1 MAIRTIYDHLIQNTD
16 QNLYSCCIFLDLSKA
31 FDTDDHK
38 ILLNKMKSNC
48 GIRGV
53 ALNLFASYLSNHR
66 QYTKIHNENSNL
78 HKITFG
84 VPQGSSLGPILFL
97 LYINEMPLVTKFD
110 ITLFADDRP
119 MHLSLADK
127 NLSSLEHRLNEELSI
142 QKWMVL

>member
-16 QNLYSCCIFLDLSKA
+16 QNLYSCCIFIDLSKA
-31 FDTDDHK
+31 FDTVDHK
-38 ILLNKMKSNC
+38 ILLNKMKSNF

-53 ALNLFASYLSNHR
+53 ALNLFASYLSNRR
-66 QYTKIHNENSNL
+66 QYTKIRNENSNL